1 MAAGVGVFTVDRDIV
16 VRSWDDWLAA
26 ATGLAPESVLGR
38 PLVSLYPEIAE
49 RGLDQTIRDVI
60 DHGVVSI
67 LAPALHHFLIRCV
80 PTRASSHFQTMQ
92 QHVTLTPLRVGESI
106 QGVSITI
113 EDVTAR
119 MERERA
125 LAAQLKSSDVTVR
138 LSAAS
143 TIAREQLGSPT
154 SLIEVL
160 GDSDWTVRR
169 AAVEGLASHPSQQ
182 SRDALIAALREHH
195 SDLAVLNAAISTI
208 IAAPAQLT
216 EEVRA
221 LLKGSDAD
229 LRAYAALALG
239 FMNDNG
245 AIPSLI
251 ELLADPDANVRFH
264 AIEALGRLHAHAATD
279 RLVAIARS
287 DDYFGAFAAV
297 DALAAIGDSSV
308 ATQLLPLLQRPELRE
323 VAVNALAGLGHESA
337 AAPIASLLQEPDV
350 DVSQVAAGLARLYRE
365 FEQSYHEGDL
375 VGTLVAGV
383 VNHAGAQRL
392 LAALENADDATAV
405 DLITVLG
412 WLDFDGVDDAIAGML
427 GHPAT
432 GPAAIAALVKR
443 GSAAV
448 DLLVGKLDDGDND
461 LHKSVALALGRIG
474 SPRAVD
480 ALVGLLS
487 GPPDLAAI
495 AASAL
500 GSIGAAEAFV
510 PLAALLGHEHAAVR
524 QAAVSAINS
533 IGHPDTE
540 QQVNALLQ
548 DAQPLVR
555 ESATKIA
562 GYFGFPS
569 CFEHVLERCDDP
581 DARVRRVAIEHIV
594 LFDDPRAVAAI
605 GNAFAAGEANSRA
618 AAARAV
624 AQLDPK
630 QSAPLL
636 RSALADP
643 DLWVRY
649 HAIRSLIA
657 LEIKGFD
664 DALLSIANSDPVVP
678 VRSAAIE
685 ALGALCVEAAAPLL
699 AMLARNDEREIAV
712 AAIEALGSLADS
724 DGTRTL
730 MQIAAGTNAE
740 NRRAA
745 LRSLARHADSSAVAE
760 ICGLALA
767 QAGTSTMQE
776 AIDALALARTPNA
789 YGALVDLIRH
799 PACRAAAIT
808 ALAGIGFDV
817 APALERALR
826 QRETEVRLAAVQALA
841 RMKDPRAAALLTGAL
856 DDSAVRVRTSA
867 EQALARFE
875 LKQRQPRFPRAYS
888 PAQS

>member
-1 MAAGVGVFTVDRDIV
+1 
-16 VRSWDDWLAA
+16 
-26 ATGLAPESVLGR
+26 LGR
-38 PLVSLYPEIAE
+38 PLVSLFPEIAE

-67 LAPALHHFLIRCV
+67 LAPALHHFLIRCAHA
-80 PTRASSHFQTMQ
+80 RAGSHFQTMQ
-92 QHVTLTPLRVGESI
+92 QHVTLAPLRVGESI
-106 QGVSITI
+106 EGVSITI

-125 LAAQLKSSDVTVR
+125 LAAQLESSDVTER

-143 TIAREQLGSPT
+143 TIAREQIGSPT

-160 GDSDWTVRR
+160 GDIDWTVRR
-169 AAVEGLASHPSQQ
+169 AAVEGLASHPSQK

-221 LLKGSDAD
+221 LLKGPDAD
-229 LRAYAALALG
+229 LRAYSALALG
-239 FMNDNG
+239 FMNDAQ
-245 AIPSLI
+245 AIPGLI

-264 AIEALGRLHAHAATD
+264 AIEALGRLHAHGATD

-287 DDYFGAFAAV
+287 DDFFGAFAAI

-308 ATQLLPLLQRPELRE
+308 ATQLLPLLQKPELRE
-323 VAVNALAGLGHESA
+323 AAVNALAGLGHESA
-337 AAPIASLLQEPDV
+337 AAPIAALLQDPDV
-350 DVSQVAAGLARLYRE
+350 DVSQIATALARLYRE
-365 FEQSYHEGDL
+365 FEQSYQEGDL
-375 VGTLVAGV
+375 IGTLA
-383 VNHAGAQRL
+383 AGAVSQQSAERL
-392 LAALENADDATAV
+392 LAALENADDASVV
-405 DLITVLG
+405 DLVTVLG
-412 WLDFDGVDDAIAGML
+412 WLDFDGVDDAIAGLL
-427 GHPAT
+427 GHPTA
-432 GPAAIAALVKR
+432 GAAAIAALVKR

-448 DLLVGKLDDGDND
+448 DLLVGKLKDDDRN

-474 SPRAVD
+474 SPRAVN

-487 GPPDLAAI
+487 DPPDVAAI
-495 AASAL
+495 SATAL
-500 GSIGAAEAFV
+500 GSIGAAEAFE

-540 QQVNALLQ
+540 QSVNALLQ

-569 CFEHVLERCDDP
+569 CFEHVLERSEDP
-581 DARVRRVAIEHIV
+581 DARVRRVAIEHLV
-594 LFDDPRAVAAI
+594 LFDDPRTIAAI
-605 GNAFAAGEANSRA
+605 GEAFASSESNSRA

-624 AQLDPK
+624 AQLDSE
-630 QSAPLL
+630 QAAPLL
-636 RSALADP
+636 GPALADP

-664 DALLSIANSDPVVP
+664 DTLLSIANGDPAVP

-685 ALGALCVEAAAPLL
+685 ALGVLCVEAAAPML
-699 AMLARNDEREIAV
+699 AMLARNDEHVISV
-712 AAIEALGSLADS
+712 AAIEALGCLADP
-724 DGTRTL
+724 DGMRTL
-730 MQIAAGTNAE
+730 MEIAAGTNAE

-745 LRSLARHADSSAVAE
+745 LRSLARHADSTAVAE

-767 QAGTSTMQE
+767 QAGTPTMQE
-776 AIDALALARTPNA
+776 AIDALARARTPNA

-799 PACRAAAIT
+799 PACRAPAIS
-808 ALAGIGFDV
+808 ALAGVGFDV

-826 QRETEVRLAAVQALA
+826 QRETEIRLAAVQALA
-841 RMKDPRAAALLTGAL
+841 RMKDARAVALLTRAL
-856 DDSAVRVRTSA
+856 DDPAVRVRTSA

-888 PAQS
+888 PARS